1 MNFLMYISLSYS
13 TSTFSSLTTHKC
25 LLYVYVYSSL
35 FFYNLGRG
43 GRGIEMVFCLA
54 KFYLYCINVS
64 QCLIKK
70 DKDDQ
75 NDATMDAFY
84 EKLVTAYRDP
94 ALSPIRIAEN
104 TDGLRSPLLQG
115 SEV

>member
-1 MNFLMYISLSYS
+1 
-13 TSTFSSLTTHKC
+13 
-25 LLYVYVYSSL
+25 
-35 FFYNLGRG
+35 
-43 GRGIEMVFCLA
+43 MVICSA
-54 KFYLYCINVS
+54 RIYLYCTHVS

-94 ALSPIRIAEN
+94 ALSPIRITEN
-104 TDGLRSPLLQG
+104 VDGHSSPLLQAT
-115 SEV
+115 EV